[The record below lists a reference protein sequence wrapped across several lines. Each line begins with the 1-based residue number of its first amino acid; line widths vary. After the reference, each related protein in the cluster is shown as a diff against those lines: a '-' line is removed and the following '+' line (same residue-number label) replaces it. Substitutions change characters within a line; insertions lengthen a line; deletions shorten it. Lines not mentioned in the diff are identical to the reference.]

1 MKIVIAVMALLAV
14 IYFMSA
20 FTQRTDSIN
29 GSSQVAAFKS
39 AKKIKRYMTERQQ
52 HEFETAF
59 WALGTIKAKEGP
71 DAFLAAVDGKT
82 ADEVVAMAEQEVKAK
97 IAAGDPDFKQFGSWE
112 NLVNDAAERDKRKSS
127 RGEPVQP
134 LRNSVRS
141 GRPDTN
147 AAQPQPVPAVAQ

>member
-1 MKIVIAVMALLAV
+1 MKILIAVMALLAV

-82 ADEVVAMAEQEVKAK
+82 ADEIVAMAEHEVKAK
-97 IAAGDPDFKQFGSWE
+97 IAAGDPDFKQFVSWE
-112 NLVNDAAERDKRKSS
+112 NLVNDAAERDKRKA
-127 RGEPVQP
+127 GHAEPAQP

-141 GRPDTN
+141 GRPDFN
-147 AAQPQPVPAVAQ
+147 AAPPQTTPAAAH

>member
-82 ADEVVAMAEQEVKAK
+82 ADEVVAMAEQEVKTK

-141 GRPDTN
+141 GRPDANT
-147 AAQPQPVPAVAQ
+147 AQPQPVPAVAQ

>member
-1 MKIVIAVMALLAV
+1 MKIVIAIMALLAV

-59 WALGTIKAKEGP
+59 WALGSIKAKEGP

-97 IAAGDPDFKQFGSWE
+97 IAAGDPEFTKFGSWE
-112 NLVNDAAERDKRKSS
+112 NLVNDAAERDKRKS
-127 RGEPVQP
+127 GHAEPAQP

-141 GRPDTN
+141 GRPDPN
-147 AAQPQPVPAVAQ
+147 AAPTQAAPAAAR

>member
-1 MKIVIAVMALLAV
+1 MKILIAVMALLAI

-39 AKKIKRYMTERQQ
+39 AKKMKRYMTEQQQ

-82 ADEVVAMAEQEVKAK
+82 ADEVIALAEQEVKAK

-112 NLVNDAAERDKRKSS
+112 TLVNDAAERDKRKTVHTD
-127 RGEPVQP
+127 PAQP

-141 GRPDTN
+141 GRPESSQPTIQP
-147 AAQPQPVPAVAQ
+147 AQPPAQ

>member
-1 MKIVIAVMALLAV
+1 MKIVIAIMALLAV

-59 WALGTIKAKEGP
+59 WALGAIKAKEGP

-82 ADEVVAMAEQEVKAK
+82 ADEVVAIAEQEVKAK
-97 IAAGDPDFKQFGSWE
+97 IAAGDPEFTKFGSWE
-112 NLVNDAAERDKRKSS
+112 NLVNDAAERDKRKS
-127 RGEPVQP
+127 GHAEPVQP

-141 GRPDTN
+141 GRPDSN
-147 AAQPQPVPAVAQ
+147 ATPPQAAPAAAR